1 MKIYLGLYLTIY
13 VPYGPPWTP
22 SQAFLNSHSLP
33 ARRNWQLRSVALGPQ
48 RKQREGRGYDTLR
61 AAKLGPRQHVSH
73 TPAGPRRTPR
83 GKSFFDV
90 SAMRPVAAIYAAL

>member
-1 MKIYLGLYLTIY
+1 MKICFKLYLINY

-22 SQAFLNSHSLP
+22 SQAFLNRHSLP
-33 ARRNWQLRSVALGPQ
+33 ARRNWPMRSVALGPQ
-48 RKQREGRGYDTLR
+48 RKQREGREYDALR
-61 AAKLGPRQHVSH
+61 ATKLGQRQHVSH

-90 SAMRPVAAIYAAL
+90 SVMRPVAAICAAL